1 MMRSYSFVA
10 AIASFENGHSKNI
23 APIFGPFTAL
33 TMEISQLLP
42 SAAMYRSAGIS
53 RPLRSKNGSNERA
66 CECIDLDLCRLDR
79 KDRLRFNFFSFRP
92 LQRKIETIDTP
103 PEIRT
108 TGPTQRNARHTV
120 ALM

>member
-33 TMEISQLLP
+33 TMEVSQLLP

-53 RPLRSKNGSNERA
+53 RPLRSKNGSNERRA
-66 CECIDLDLCRLDR
+66 SASISICAAWTGKIDCASI
-79 KDRLRFNFFSFRP
+79 SFRFDHC
-92 LQRKIETIDTP
+92 KIETIDTP
-103 PEIRT
+103 PEYELQVQPREMRV
-108 TGPTQRNARHTV
+108 TQWP
-120 ALM
+120 